1 MASAG
6 LVTNVALRMGRG
18 SYDGQSLRVVVVAT
32 SARHLEALATGR
44 LDVMRGTGRLDV
56 MGGTGLDA
64 MVGTGLDVTVGT
76 GRLGGTGL
84 QGGGMVL
91 RLLTMDRQAGGMD
104 RRGVMAGTALQ
115 ARDGMGRQQTV
126 GAVGVRQEG
135 PEDGEEGRKADGMGL
150 LVVGGMAR
158 RVSGRRRGAVAR
170 LRGAVARRHAIAR
183 PLQPTASCLSRRTI
197 AYTRRA
203 SARTLQGTASA
214 RWVTSAGLLT
224 ARWS

>member
-1 MASAG
+1 M
-6 LVTNVALRMGRG
+6 
-18 SYDGQSLRVVVVAT
+18 
-32 SARHLEALATGR
+32 GR
-44 LDVMRGTGRLDV
+44 LDAMGGMDRLGA

-64 MVGTGLDVTVGT
+64 MGGMDRLDVTAGT
-76 GRLGGTGL
+76 ARLGGTGL
-84 QGGGMVL
+84 QGVGMVL
-91 RLLTMDRQAGGMD
+91 RLLTMDRQAGGMG
-104 RRGVMAGTALQ
+104 RRGVMVGTALQ

-126 GAVGVRQEG
+126 GAVGVRLEG
-135 PEDGEEGRKADGMGL
+135 PEDGEEGRKAEGGMGL

-214 RWVTSAGLLT
+214 RWVTSAGLRT